1 MSFMLKGQRFKEFS
15 DQFETLTHELS
26 VCHNPEQRMQLL
38 GRMRTIVEKMDE
50 LTRDQLDSPGST
62 APSNA

>member
-1 MSFMLKGQRFKEFS
+1 MLKGQRFKELC
-15 DQFETLTHELS
+15 DQFETLAHKLS
-26 VCHNPEQRMQLL
+26 VCHNPRERMQLL